1 MEVKIIGSTKLNYQ
15 ANKAELDDFGGKS
28 AGICYSEKPFE
39 NLLNEKPETTAKR
52 IERTKNGGHHSV
64 YGHSEINLLLEGVPK
79 ALAMY
84 LNNEHEYNTS
94 ERSARYTEMPLTG
107 EEQALYEKWVQIFT
121 NKIHDRYDGVAPD
134 WFTERKI
141 KSLAQENAR
150 YLISVFTPTTML
162 YSTSYRQINY
172 IYGFIQKELK
182 RTELTDFDKMMRPYF
197 AQFSKCLE
205 ATGYIDER
213 LQLDSK
219 GREFSLIDRDSDEM
233 QEYFGDV
240 YATSYMGSF
249 AQLAQAQRHR
259 TIDYKFK
266 FFDGDYYFI
275 PPIIKD
281 ERLLVC
287 EWIQDCQKQR
297 SKFPQGLLLNIE
309 EQGTYA
315 NFILKMQ
322 ERLCTCAQ
330 LEINKQTKATLIK
343 YISALK
349 LASHPKAEKLEEFS
363 HGSRCTFPEN
373 YRFDCKAR
381 CGFAEG
387 ITGERLI

>member
-1 MEVKIIGSTKLNYQ
+1 MEVKVIGSTKLDYQ
-15 ANKAELDDFGGKS
+15 ASKAELDDFGGKS

-52 IERTKNGGHHSV
+52 IDRTKNSGHHSV
-64 YGHSEINLLLEGVPK
+64 YGHSEINLVLEGVPK

-107 EEQALYEKWVQIFT
+107 EEQKLYDKWVDIFT
-121 NKIHDRYDGVAPD
+121 NKIHNKYDGVAPD
-134 WFTERKI
+134 WFTDRKI
-141 KSLAQENAR
+141 KSLSQENAR

-162 YSTSYRQINY
+162 YSTSYRQLNY

-182 RTELTDFDKMMRPYF
+182 RTKITDFDKMMRPYF
-197 AQFSKCLE
+197 AQFCKCLE
-205 ATGYIDER
+205 ETGYIDEK
-213 LQLDSK
+213 LQNDGK

-266 FFDGDYYFI
+266 FSSEDNYFI

-281 ERLLVC
+281 DQHLVC
-287 EWIQDCQKQR
+287 EWLKDCQKQR

-322 ERLCTCAQ
+322 ERLCACAQ
-330 LEINKQTKATLIK
+330 LEINKQTKETLMK
-343 YISALK
+343 YIASLK
-349 LASHPKAEKLEEFS
+349 LISHPKAQKLEQFS
-363 HGSRCTFPEN
+363 RGSRCTFPDE
-373 YRFDCKAR
+373 YKFDCQAK
-381 CGFAEG
+381 CGFADG